1 MNTDRID
8 QQTRE
13 KTVPRKTRRNE
24 RGYALVGLMGVMMFA
39 LILTTATAP
48 SVKFESQREREEEM
62 LWRGQQ
68 IAIALQ
74 RYAVMRGGQYPTD
87 LNDLVEGI
95 EVGAKKIRLLRP
107 SALCDPMMPCDP
119 ESTNWR
125 LVHPGDPLV
134 KELLDAYVAAQQRGN
149 VILPPPPANLVLFA
163 QMGATKLPGQA
174 ADTQLDGNIGPGN
187 PPVNDP
193 AGPPPPSGG
202 PGISLSDGTGNSL
215 SDKAPIIGVV
225 SRRADKMF
233 RNYFGIEQYD
243 HTLFFPGVPVVA
255 GGIINPM
262 SLLLTMSAPQ
272 NPTSNCPYGGVM
284 INGKCWG
291 GLYPGKYCRDPQT
304 GATMLCPK

>member
-8 QQTRE
+8 QQTEE
-13 KTVPRKTRRNE
+13 KKGPRKTRRNE

-68 IAIALQ
+68 VATAVQ
-74 RYAVMRGGQYPTD
+74 RYAGLRGNQYPTD

-107 SALCDPMMPCDP
+107 SALCDPMTPCNPD
-119 ESTNWR
+119 STNWR

-134 KELLDAYVAAQQRGN
+134 KELLDAYVAAQQKGN
-149 VILPPPPANLVLFA
+149 IILPPPPANLVLFA

-187 PPVNDP
+187 PPGGDP
-193 AGPPPPSGG
+193 AGQSDGG
-202 PGISLSDGTGNSL
+202 GGISSSSSTGNSL

-225 SRRADKMF
+225 SRKSDKMF

-262 SLLLTMSAPQ
+262 SLVVAMSVQP
-272 NPTSNCPYGGVM
+272 NPSSNCPYGGVM